1 MRVLFVCTANIC
13 RSPVAE
19 HYLRRLVERIGPNAV
34 EIASTGTH
42 AVSGLPSDGIA
53 ARLAAERGCDLAQH
67 RSKPM
72 LPQDILAAD
81 RIVVMERRH
90 RQYFAENYP
99 EALSKVQ
106 LLLAGPDG
114 AGGRDLADPTGGTM
128 SDYRRCFDQLFE
140 AIERMALSFRFPQ

>member
-1 MRVLFVCTANIC
+1 MRILFVCTANIC

-19 HYLRRLVERIGPNAV
+19 FYLRRLVERIGPNAL

-53 ARLAAERGCDLAQH
+53 SRLAAERGCDLAGH

-72 LPQDILAAD
+72 LPQDVAAAD

-90 RQYFAENYP
+90 RAFFAEHFP
-99 EALSKVQ
+99 EALPKVQ
-106 LLLAGPDG
+106 LLLAAPDG
-114 AGGRDLADPTGGTM
+114 SGGRDLADPSGGTL
-128 SDYRRCFDQLFE
+128 SDYRRCFDQLFD
-140 AIERMALSFRFPQ
+140 AIERMALSFRFPR

>member
-1 MRVLFVCTANIC
+1 MRILFVCTANIC

-19 HYLRRLVERIGPNAV
+19 HYLRRLVERLGPSVV

-53 ARLAAERGCDLAQH
+53 ARLAAERGCDLTGH

-72 LPQDILAAD
+72 LPQDVAAAD

-90 RQYFAENYP
+90 RQHFAEHYP
-99 EALSKVQ
+99 AALPKVQ
-106 LLLAGPDG
+106 LLLAGPG
-114 AGGRDLADPTGGTM
+114 GSSGRDLADPTGGTLT
-128 SDYRRCFDQLFE
+128 DYRRCFDQLFD